1 MEKVLNKI
9 LDIVCDMCDGVALNN
24 DENDMFL
31 YGYIRALVDTGQITQ
46 KDATMLKTFFNR
58 LVDGKVFVWKEDI

>member
-24 DENDMFL
+24 D
-31 YGYIRALVDTGQITQ
+31 
-46 KDATMLKTFFNR
+46 
-58 LVDGKVFVWKEDI
+58 GKVFVWKEDI